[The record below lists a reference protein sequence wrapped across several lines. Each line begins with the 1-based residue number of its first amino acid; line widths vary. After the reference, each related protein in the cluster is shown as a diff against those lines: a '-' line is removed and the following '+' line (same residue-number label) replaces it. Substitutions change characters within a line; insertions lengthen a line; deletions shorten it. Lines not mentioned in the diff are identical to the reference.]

1 MADDAIDAQP
11 SLLLPRLSLS
21 LRVSRLLRF
30 PSLLSPLPSFHSTR
44 RLPSIAMP
52 PAVATAAAVGDAR
65 LGAGNRYSV
74 LLPTYNERQN
84 LPIMI
89 DLLVQTFTQQ

>member
-1 MADDAIDAQP
+1 
-11 SLLLPRLSLS
+11 
-21 LRVSRLLRF
+21 
-30 PSLLSPLPSFHSTR
+30 
-44 RLPSIAMP
+44 MP
-52 PAVATAAAVGDAR
+52 PAVATAAGVGAAR

-89 DLLVQTFTQQ
+89 DLLVQTFTQK

>member
-1 MADDAIDAQP
+1 
-11 SLLLPRLSLS
+11 
-21 LRVSRLLRF
+21 
-30 PSLLSPLPSFHSTR
+30 
-44 RLPSIAMP
+44 MP
-52 PAVATAAAVGDAR
+52 PAVATAAGAGAAR

-89 DLLVQTFTQQ
+89 DLLVQTFTQK